1 MPLVMAKCTNCG
13 GVLEIDSSKDAV
25 ICTYCGTPFISEKA
39 VNNYTNNIEHLHAD
53 TVVLSNGQS
62 VESLIKAGAAL
73 LEAGSLNSA
82 QPIFKKL
89 IDNYPEDYRSWYSN
103 GQFQM
108 AIYCNVQSD
117 QSHYEAL
124 SSLKNALVL
133 APDDRT
139 IRVKID
145 STYKL
150 FSTEVETYKNNVTAI
165 NQEFDEEFKRLDD
178 RRFSEE
184 KKFNSEFYALNQ
196 KRHKTESSFLSIG
209 LKHIDR
215 QISEKR
221 SEYNAFQQM
230 YQQKFKE
237 LEAKKLEYLNQAENR
252 LTSCIKPLIA
262 M

>member
-62 VESLIKAGAAL
+62 VESLIKAGEAL

-103 GQFQM
+103 GKFQM
-108 AIYCNVQSD
+108 AIYCDAKSD
-117 QSHYEAL
+117 YSHREAL

-133 APDDRT
+133 APDDMAL
-139 IRVKID
+139 RVKID

-150 FSTEVETYKNNVTAI
+150 FSTEVETYKSNVAAI
-165 NQEFDEEFKRLDD
+165 NREFDEKSKRLDD
-178 RRFSEE
+178 ERFSEQ
-184 KKFNSEFYALNQ
+184 KIFDKDFYVLNQ
-196 KRHKTESSFLSIG
+196 KKHKIESSFLAIG
-209 LKHIDR
+209 SKHIER

-221 SEYNAFQQM
+221 SEYDANRQM
-230 YQQKFKE
+230 YQQKFKK
-237 LEAKKLEYLNQAENR
+237 LEAEKLEYLKQAENR
-252 LTSCIKPLIA
+252 LTSCIRPLIF

>member
-13 GVLEIDSSKDAV
+13 GVLEIDSSKDAA

-62 VESLIKAGAAL
+62 IESLLKAGESL

-89 IDNYPEDYRSWYSN
+89 IDNYPEDYRSWYGN
-103 GQFQM
+103 GKCQM
-108 AIYCNVQSD
+108 AIYCDTKSD
-117 QSHYEAL
+117 YSHHEAL

-133 APDDRT
+133 APDDMAL
-139 IRVKID
+139 RVKID

-150 FSTEVETYKNNVTAI
+150 FSTEVETYKSNVAVI
-165 NQEFDEEFKRLDD
+165 NREFDEKSKRLDD
-178 RRFSEE
+178 KRFSEG
-184 KKFNSEFYALNQ
+184 KKFDKEFYALNQ

-230 YQQKFKE
+230 YQQKFKK
-237 LEAKKLEYLNQAENR
+237 LEAEKLEFLKQAENR
-252 LTSCIKPLIA
+252 LTSCIKPLLS